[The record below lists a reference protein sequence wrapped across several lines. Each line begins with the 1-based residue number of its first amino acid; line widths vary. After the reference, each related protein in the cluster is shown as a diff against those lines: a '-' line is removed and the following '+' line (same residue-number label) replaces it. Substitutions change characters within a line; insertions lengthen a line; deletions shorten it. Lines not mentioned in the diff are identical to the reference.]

1 MKRLVLL
8 RHAKAEA
15 KDAAEDFER
24 VLAPRGRAQMGVVAR
39 HLAETGL
46 RPDLAILS
54 PSARTRETWSLAK
67 LKDVPV
73 QEDERIYEASSET
86 LLDVLRGASD
96 EAGTVVLVGH
106 NPGFE
111 ELATELVRTGPEE
124 ALGRMRRGYPTGG
137 LAVIEFD
144 VETWRAV
151 SPRTGRLVSFETP
164 ASLGSGPED

>member
-15 KDAAEDFER
+15 KNAAEDFER
-24 VLAPRGRAQMGVVAR
+24 VLAKRGRAQMSVVAR
-39 HLAETGL
+39 HLSEAGL

-73 QEDERIYEASSET
+73 QLDERIYEAAHET
-86 LLDVLRGASD
+86 LLEIVR
-96 EAGTVVLVGH
+96 EAPDDATMVALVGH

-111 ELATELVRTGPEE
+111 ELAHELVRTGPGE
-124 ALGRMRRGYPTGG
+124 ALARLRRGYPTAGV
-137 LAVIEFD
+137 AAIEFE
-144 VETWRAV
+144 VERWRAV

-164 ASLGSGPED
+164 ASLGSEADE